1 MHPQARIPAQNLLC
15 APKLRTDLV
24 MTLHILHL
32 EDNPDDV
39 ELVRRTLLRR
49 GLACQIQPVASKAEY
64 LTALDES
71 EVDVILSDSS
81 LPGYAGSDALAA
93 ARVHRPDVPFII
105 VSAHVPAPEERNP
118 LDLDVA
124 ARVSKAELQLLP
136 DAIRRAVHEADEPV
150 TPSYVTGMEHLVQ
163 VVQRLSLAR
172 DLPAIMAI
180 VRRAARELVCADGAT
195 FVLRDGNQCYYA
207 DEDAISTL
215 WKGQRFPLESCISG
229 WAMTHRAAVSIPS
242 IVNDPRIPQ
251 DTYRK
256 TFVKSLLMVP
266 IRTQDPIGAI
276 GAYWAVEREPAGWE
290 MRLLQALADS
300 TCVAIEA
307 AQLLETLEHRVAE
320 RTQDV
325 RQRSNE
331 LEILNRELEPFSYA
345 VAHDLRS
352 PLIAIGGFSE
362 DLLENN
368 ASRLDP
374 LAREQLERISSAAL
388 RMHGLIDDL
397 LGLAKIVRAPLQRR
411 AIDLTQLARE
421 VTQEFRPTVPPRD
434 IEFVI
439 ADDLQAN
446 GDRGLIRILL
456 QNLLGNA
463 FKFTSRRSAARIE
476 VGSQTNEN
484 GEREFFVRDNGSG
497 FDPRYAA
504 KLFRPF
510 ERLHTRAEFPGTGI
524 GLAIAQRVVHR
535 HGGQIR
541 AESQVDFGATCF
553 FTLPEA

>member
-1 MHPQARIPAQNLLC
+1 
-15 APKLRTDLV
+15 

-39 ELVRRTLLRR
+39 ELVRRALLRR

-105 VSAHVPAPEERNP
+105 VSAHLPAREELNP

-136 DAIRRAVHEADEPV
+136 DAIQRAVREADEAAAPMEPAKAN
-150 TPSYVTGMEHLVQ
+150 PSYVTGMEHLVQ

-195 FVLRDGNQCYYA
+195 FVLRDGNHCYYA
-207 DEDAISTL
+207 DEDAISAL

-229 WAMTHRAAVSIPS
+229 WAMTHRTAVSIPR
-242 IVNDPRIPQ
+242 IVDDPRIPQ
-251 DTYRK
+251 DAYRK

-276 GAYWAVEREPAGWE
+276 GAYWAIEREPAEWE

-300 TCVAIEA
+300 TCVAMEA

-320 RTQDV
+320 RTQEV

-331 LEILNRELEPFSYA
+331 LEILNRELETFSYS

-352 PLIAIGGFSE
+352 PLIAISGFSE

-368 ASRLDP
+368 TSRLDS

-397 LGLAKIVRAPLQRR
+397 LGLAKIARAPLQRR
-411 AIDLTQLARE
+411 PVDLAQLARE
-421 VTQEFRPTVPPRD
+421 VAQEFRPTIPPRD
-434 IEFVI
+434 IECVI
-439 ADDLQAN
+439 PNELQTN

-463 FKFTSRRSAARIE
+463 FKFTARRSAARIE

-510 ERLHTRAEFPGTGI
+510 ERLHTRAEFPGSGI
-524 GLAIAQRVVHR
+524 GLATAQRVVHR

-541 AESQVDFGATCF
+541 AESQVDFGATVF